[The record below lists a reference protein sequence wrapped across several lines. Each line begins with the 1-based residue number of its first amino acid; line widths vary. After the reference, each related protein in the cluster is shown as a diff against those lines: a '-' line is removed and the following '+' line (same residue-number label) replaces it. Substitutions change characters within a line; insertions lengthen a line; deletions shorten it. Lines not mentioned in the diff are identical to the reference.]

1 MNGRYSVKIL
11 VLILAPAFLSSP
23 TVIHGQG
30 RVFPGAKVFIVPNQG
45 FQNELSAA
53 FLKKH
58 TPVTVMA
65 NESGAAYRIE
75 TSFTSKK
82 GSTARA
88 IFTHVSGAETTASMR
103 VVDVKTGDVVFAY
116 SVRKGERTNQQSDAE
131 ACAKHLKQFV
141 ESASRNSPPS
151 D

>member
-65 NESGAAYRIE
+65 NESDAAYRIE
-75 TSFTSKK
+75 TSITSKK

-131 ACAKHLKQFV
+131 ACAKHLKQFI